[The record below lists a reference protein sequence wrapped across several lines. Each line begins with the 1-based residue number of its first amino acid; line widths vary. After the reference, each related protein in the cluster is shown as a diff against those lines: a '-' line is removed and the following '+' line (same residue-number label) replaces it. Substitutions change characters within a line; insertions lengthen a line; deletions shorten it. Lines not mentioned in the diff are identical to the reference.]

1 MLNFLKYIMNYFKED
16 IPFDGYNPPPKNIL
30 MPKKCSI
37 EKPISQNNKSGDNI
51 FIIK

>member
-30 MPKKCSI
+30 MPKK
-37 EKPISQNNKSGDNI
+37 NKLTEVSGSVNI
-51 FIIK
+51 